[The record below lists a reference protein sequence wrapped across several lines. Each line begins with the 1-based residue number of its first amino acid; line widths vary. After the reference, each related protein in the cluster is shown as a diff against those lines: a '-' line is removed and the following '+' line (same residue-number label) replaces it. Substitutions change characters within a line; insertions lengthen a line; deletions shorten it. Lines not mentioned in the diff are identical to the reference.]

1 MNLPDEPDFPISPI
15 VRLRMILPLRHATI
29 RKVNSKV
36 YQRWWCSLSSQADRP
51 DVDKQTISCV
61 KSSVLPGEY
70 RTKCIS

>member
-36 YQRWWCSLSSQADRP
+36 YQRWWRSLSSEADRP

-61 KSSVLPGEY
+61 KSSVSPGEY

>member
-36 YQRWWCSLSSQADRP
+36 YQRWWRSLSSEADRP

>member
-36 YQRWWCSLSSQADRP
+36 YQRWRSVQKRTVRTP
-51 DVDKQTISCV
+51 GVDKQAISCV

-70 RTKCIS
+70 QTKCIS

>member
-36 YQRWWCSLSSQADRP
+36 YQGWWRSLSSQADRP
-51 DVDKQTISCV
+51 DVDKQAISCV
-61 KSSVLPGEY
+61 ESSVLPDEY

>member
-36 YQRWWCSLSSQADRP
+36 YQRWWRSLSSEADRP

-70 RTKCIS
+70 QTKCIL